1 MIGFIIAAVVIFVI
15 ILYVMVKAGCSSSD
29 IGEVT
34 CDYCEAVVDIADS
47 IGGDSGD

>member
-1 MIGFIIAAVVIFVI
+1 MTLFIIAAVVVFLM

-34 CDYCEAVVDIADS
+34 CDYWEAVGDS
-47 IGGDSGD
+47 IGGDSND